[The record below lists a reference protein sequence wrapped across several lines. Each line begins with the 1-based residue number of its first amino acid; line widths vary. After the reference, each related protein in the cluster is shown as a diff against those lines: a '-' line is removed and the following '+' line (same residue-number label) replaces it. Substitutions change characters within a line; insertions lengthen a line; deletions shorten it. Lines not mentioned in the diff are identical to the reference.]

1 MVSSARQAIACILL
15 IFSAYIYVR
24 PQSAAE
30 KSLTSTI
37 TGKVTV
43 KGKGVPGIGVSLT
56 IVEPSRP
63 SATRHRGVTDDEGIY
78 RLTNVPPGSY
88 MVTIAAPGFALVDRS
103 GNQKNVIVNKG
114 E

>member
-15 IFSAYIYVR
+15 IFSAYIHVR

-30 KSLTSTI
+30 KGPTSTI

-56 IVEPSRP
+56 LSENSNP
-63 SATRHRGVTDDEGIY
+63 SATRHRGVTDDEGNY
-78 RLTNVPPGSY
+78 KLTNVPSGSY
-88 MVTIAAPGFALVDRS
+88 VVMIVAPGYASVDRS
-103 GNQKNVIVNKG
+103 GTQKNV
-114 E
+114 